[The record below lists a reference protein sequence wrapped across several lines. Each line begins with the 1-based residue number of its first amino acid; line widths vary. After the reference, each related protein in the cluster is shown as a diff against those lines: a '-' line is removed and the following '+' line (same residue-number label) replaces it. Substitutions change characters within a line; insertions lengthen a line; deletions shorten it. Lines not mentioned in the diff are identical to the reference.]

1 LVCRRWRSVSHFG
14 SRAPL
19 LAKEARLTE
28 YLTSRKDRWTD
39 WLPQRTQDTI
49 NQSPLINTLMRMY
62 NSQPADLRLPAMR
75 DGPGN
80 TSIDRIAEGRSTLAK
95 EYPQPW
101 HPAAEQAV
109 NTTGFLANFIG
120 PGARL
125 PTPPKPQPQGIKAY
139 HGSPHDFNA
148 ERLVRFPD
156 GRTDYVVGLP
166 DRLPDIPK
174 GAELVRDYP
183 LGRFREDKIGT
194 GEGAQAYG
202 RGAAYLAEAEAVAK
216 QYRDD
221 LGGFRWGAKIPS
233 RVVDGIDVAF
243 DVQQALQ
250 QANGSP
256 ARARQILE
264 QNKRQFAGTG
274 RDAMDDGAL
283 KLFDEIAPTLNPK
296 ASGRMYEVKINADP
310 ETFLDWDKPLAQQSD
325 AVRSAMPS
333 AAPEMTGELA
343 YRRMAERQRT
353 GQKTGDPLNDVLFD
367 IPITDHKAA
376 SQSLRDAGIPGIRY
390 KDAGS
395 RGTDAGTYNYVVFDD
410 KLIEIL
416 RKYGLLPPVAAGAA
430 SLAQQQEPPL

>member
-1 LVCRRWRSVSHFG
+1 M
-14 SRAPL
+14 
-19 LAKEARLTE
+19 TE

-139 HGSPHDFNA
+139 HGSPHDFD
-148 ERLVRFPD
+148 RF
-156 GRTDYVVGLP
+156 
-166 DRLPDIPK
+166 DIS
-174 GAELVRDYP
+174 
-183 LGRFREDKIGT
+183 KIGT

-202 RGAAYLAEAEAVAK
+202 PGLYFAEAEAVAK
-216 QYRDD
+216 QYRDN

-310 ETFLDWDKPLAQQSD
+310 ETFLDWDKPLRQQNP
-325 AVRSAMPS
+325 AVSQAIDRAIGDKANDP
-333 AAPEMTGELA
+333 LF
-343 YRRMAERQRT
+343 RRMFLDQGKAQEAYGAVVNVTGSPEKART
-353 GQKTGDPLNDVLFD
+353 
-367 IPITDHKAA
+367 A
-376 SQSLRDAGIPGIRY
+376 LRDAGISGVRY

-395 RGTDAGTYNYVVFDD
+395 RGTDAGTSNYVVFDD

-416 RKYGLLPPVAAGAA
+416 RKYGLLPPIAAGAA
-430 SLAQQQEPPL
+430 ASQSQEPPL